1 MTPHA
6 ESNLGLP
13 FPPKTDILPLEE
25 EYMQTILSLIVS
37 GIAVLISAYII
48 PGVTVE
54 GFFVAVVAAVVLAI
68 TNAVI
73 RPILELLALPINILT
88 LGLFSFVISALMVML
103 TSAVVPGF
111 QISGFMSALLFAIVL
126 ALVNGVLGSFAPTTK
141 R

>member
-1 MTPHA
+1 
-6 ESNLGLP
+6 
-13 FPPKTDILPLEE
+13 
-25 EYMQTILSLIVS
+25 MQTILSLIVS